1 MKTDLP
7 FREDPAWKD
16 MLDRI
21 SSIRETGD
29 YSPATIDFIRE
40 CLQSFDDRVRGGAA
54 LAAEGCLFEPYVLDL
69 LITIAEQDSSHA
81 VRKAALQS
89 LEGVIDEGIER
100 GLEDEDITEDF
111 ELQDMGEWSE
121 YQAETL
127 RQDYFRVKNL
137 LVDLLQNS
145 EEDME
150 IREVALKA
158 LSGLG
163 FHRYV
168 REWISEFFAS
178 DKKSSRIIAVLAMGK
193 YPQFWEEELAALIIP
208 DTDKILL
215 MEAISA
221 CYSSESE
228 LLASKIEKV
237 LETADADPDVM
248 VYALYTLANINR
260 TENLGELL
268 QKYSLHSEQRVRE
281 AARKAIDLFSQ
292 KNFDDFLHNDL
303 GYEG

>member
-1 MKTDLP
+1 
-7 FREDPAWKD
+7 
-16 MLDRI
+16 
-21 SSIRETGD
+21 
-29 YSPATIDFIRE
+29 
-40 CLQSFDDRVRGGAA
+40 
-54 LAAEGCLFEPYVLDL
+54 
-69 LITIAEQDSSHA
+69 
-81 VRKAALQS
+81 
-89 LEGVIDEGIER
+89 
-100 GLEDEDITEDF
+100 
-111 ELQDMGEWSE
+111 
-121 YQAETL
+121 

-145 EEDME
+145 EEDTE

-163 FHRYV
+163 FQQFV
-168 REWISEFFAS
+168 REWINDFFTS

-193 YPQFWEEELAALIIP
+193 YPHFWEEELAALIMP

-228 LLASKIEKV
+228 LLASKIVKV
-237 LETADADPDVM
+237 LEMADADADVM

-268 QKYSLHSEQRVRE
+268 QKYSLHSERRVRE

-303 GYEG
+303 GYEE